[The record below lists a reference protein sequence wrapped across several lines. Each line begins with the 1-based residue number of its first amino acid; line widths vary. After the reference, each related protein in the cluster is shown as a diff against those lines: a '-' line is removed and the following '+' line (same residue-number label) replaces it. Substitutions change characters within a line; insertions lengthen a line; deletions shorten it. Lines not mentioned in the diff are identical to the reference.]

1 MSTLTHTP
9 HRITLLA
16 SAAMA
21 LCFSAQAAGPT
32 VDAGSLLR
40 QTEQQL
46 KTPKAKP
53 ARKASKPTPKP
64 ATTPTDATVNV
75 SQFKFAGNT
84 LLSADRLNSALTAYV
99 NRPLTL
105 AQLKEAA
112 DVVTNTYRDAG
123 WTVRAYLPKQEI
135 NGGVVTLQIVEA
147 VFGKAIMQ
155 GQEPQ
160 RIEAS
165 RLVEMA
171 EANLRKGQA
180 LHANDLDRTLL
191 LLDDLPGISVAG
203 NLAQGQN
210 DGETNLAISA
220 MDDALI
226 NGNATLDNQGA
237 RATGIE
243 RMSLN
248 LNLNSPARIGDLL
261 STNFMQTR
269 GTSYARGSYNLP
281 VGHNGARAGVHA
293 SSLKYKVLASYD
305 EKASGTRGTAD
316 TVGLDAS
323 YPLLR
328 SQLSNINLT
337 WSYDDKTLEN
347 YAADVLNSNYKIKA
361 SSVGINSGNIDNWG
375 GGGSTSAYATVTQGR
390 VNNEGSANAQA
401 DADGARTAGSYSKLN
416 VGLNRLQSITADL
429 SFYAAVSAQATSKN
443 LDSSERMY
451 LGGATGVRAFPASE
465 AGGAAGRTLTLELR
479 QRLDN
484 AFTLTGFYDYGH
496 VTVNKNNANASNGA
510 AISAVNAYALQGYGA
525 SLAWMDS
532 KGIELK
538 ATLAK
543 RSAANPNPILD
554 ADTSTGMDGDKTK
567 YTTRL
572 WVSAGFAF

>member
-1 MSTLTHTP
+1 MFTSTHTH

-21 LCFSAQAAGPT
+21 LCFSAHAAGPS

-40 QTEQQL
+40 QTEQEL
-46 KTPKAKP
+46 KKTKTKP
-53 ARKASKPTPKP
+53 TRKAAKPTPTP
-64 ATTPTDATVNV
+64 APSASEATVNV
-75 SQFKFAGNT
+75 RSFKFAGNT
-84 LLSADRLNSALTAYV
+84 LIEADKLSNALAAYV

-112 DVVTNTYRDAG
+112 DVVTAIYRDAG
-123 WTVRAYLPKQEI
+123 WTVRTFLPKQEI
-135 NGGVVTLQIVEA
+135 STGVVTLQIVEA
-147 VFGKAIMQ
+147 VFGGAFMQ

-191 LLDDLPGISVAG
+191 LLDDLPGVSVAG

-220 MDDALI
+220 IDDALV
-226 NGNATLDNQGA
+226 NGNATIDNHGG

-243 RMSLN
+243 RLSLN
-248 LNLNSPARIGDLL
+248 LNLNSPARMGDLL
-261 STNFMQTR
+261 NTNFMQTR
-269 GTSYARGSYNLP
+269 GTQYARGSYSLP
-281 VGHNGARAGVHA
+281 VGNFGARAGVHA
-293 SSLKYKVLASYD
+293 SSLKYKVLTSYD
-305 EKASGTRGTAD
+305 DKAAGTRGTAD

-328 SQLSNINLT
+328 SQLSNVNLT

-347 YAADVLNSNYKIKA
+347 YATDILNSNYKIKA
-361 SSVGINSGNIDNWG
+361 SSVGLNSSRIDNWG
-375 GGGSTSAYATVTQGR
+375 GGGSTSAYAMVTQGR
-390 VNNEGSANAQA
+390 VDNAGSANAQA
-401 DADGARTAGSYSKLN
+401 DADGTRTAGSYSKLN
-416 VGLNRLQSITADL
+416 VSLNRLQSITADL

-465 AGGAAGRTLTLELR
+465 AGGAAGSTLTLELR

-496 VTVNKNNANASNGA
+496 ITVNKHNANASDGKT
-510 AISAVNAYALQGYGA
+510 ISAVNSYALQGFGA
-525 SLAWMDS
+525 SLAWMDG
-532 KGIELK
+532 KGTEVK

-543 RSAANPNPILD
+543 RSAANPN
-554 ADTSTGMDGDKTK
+554 ADTTTGMDGDKTK
-567 YTTRL
+567 HTTRL
-572 WVSAGFAF
+572 WLSAGIAF

>member
-1 MSTLTHTP
+1 M
-9 HRITLLA
+9 LL
-16 SAAMA
+16 
-21 LCFSAQAAGPT
+21 CISAQAAGPT

-40 QTEQQL
+40 QTEKEL
-46 KTPKAKP
+46 KAPKAKSAIK
-53 ARKASKPTPKP
+53 ARQTKPT
-64 ATTPTDATVNV
+64 TEVRTGDTVV
-75 SQFKFAGNT
+75 QVRSFQFAGNT
-84 LLSADRLNSALTAYV
+84 LLSSDALNAALSGYTDRSLNLT
-99 NRPLTL
+99 
-105 AQLKEAA
+105 QLKEAA
-112 DVVTNTYRDAG
+112 DVITNTYRDAG
-123 WTVRAYLPKQEI
+123 WTARAYLPKQEI
-135 NGGVVTLQIVEA
+135 DRGIVTIQIVEA
-147 VFGKAIMQ
+147 VFGNAFIQ

-191 LLDDLPGISVAG
+191 LLDDLPGVSVAG
-203 NLAQGQN
+203 NLTQGQN
-210 DGETNLAISA
+210 DGETNLAISVI
-220 MDDALI
+220 DDAFLT
-226 NGNATLDNQGA
+226 GNATLDNQGA

-243 RMSLN
+243 RLSLN
-248 LNLNSPARIGDLL
+248 LNLNSPARMGDLL

-269 GTSYARGSYNLP
+269 GTDYVRGGYSLP
-281 VGHNGARAGVHA
+281 VGTDGARVGVHA
-293 SSLKYKVLASYD
+293 SSLKYKVLTSYD
-305 EKASGTRGTAD
+305 ENATGTRGTAD
-316 TVGLDAS
+316 TAGFNAS
-323 YPLLR
+323 YPLQR
-328 SQLSNINLT
+328 SQLSNVNLT

-347 YAADVLNSNYKIKA
+347 YASDILNSNYKIKA
-361 SSVGINSGNIDNWG
+361 NSVGLNSHSIDNWG

-390 VNNEGSANAQA
+390 LINEGSANAQA

-429 SFYAAVSAQATSKN
+429 SFYAAVSAQVTSKN

-496 VTVNKNNANASNGA
+496 ITVNKHNANASDGK
-510 AISAVNAYALQGYGA
+510 AISAVNSYALQGYGA
-525 SLAWMDS
+525 SLAWQDS

-543 RSAANPNPILD
+543 RSAPNPN
-554 ADTSTGMDGDKTK
+554 ADTTTFMDGDKTK

-572 WVSAGFAF
+572 WLSAGIAF

>member
-1 MSTLTHTP
+1 M
-9 HRITLLA
+9 LL
-16 SAAMA
+16 
-21 LCFSAQAAGPT
+21 CISAQAAGPT

-40 QTEQQL
+40 QTEKEL
-46 KTPKAKP
+46 KAPKAKSTIK
-53 ARKASKPTPKP
+53 ARQTKPT
-64 ATTPTDATVNV
+64 TEVRTGDTVV
-75 SQFKFAGNT
+75 QVRSFQFAGNT
-84 LLSADRLNSALTAYV
+84 LLSSDALNAALSGYTDRSLNLT
-99 NRPLTL
+99 
-105 AQLKEAA
+105 QLKEAA
-112 DVVTNTYRDAG
+112 DVITNTYRDAG
-123 WTVRAYLPKQEI
+123 WTARAYLPKQEI
-135 NGGVVTLQIVEA
+135 DRGIVTIQIVEA
-147 VFGKAIMQ
+147 VFGNAFIQ

-191 LLDDLPGISVAG
+191 LLDDLPGVSVAG
-203 NLAQGQN
+203 NLTQGQN
-210 DGETNLAISA
+210 DGETNLAISVI
-220 MDDALI
+220 DDALLT
-226 NGNATLDNQGA
+226 GNATLDNQGA
-237 RATGIE
+237 RATGFE
-243 RMSLN
+243 RLSLN
-248 LNLNSPARIGDLL
+248 LNLNSPARMGDLL

-269 GTSYARGSYNLP
+269 GTDYVRGGYSLP
-281 VGHNGARAGVHA
+281 VGTDGARVGVHA
-293 SSLKYKVLASYD
+293 SSLKYKVLTSYD
-305 EKASGTRGTAD
+305 EKSTGTRGTAD
-316 TVGLDAS
+316 TAGFDAS
-323 YPLLR
+323 YPLQR
-328 SQLSNINLT
+328 SQLSNVNLT

-347 YAADVLNSNYKIKA
+347 YASDILNSNYKIKA
-361 SSVGINSGNIDNWG
+361 NSVGLNSNSIDNWG

-429 SFYAAVSAQATSKN
+429 SFYAAVSAQVTSKN

-496 VTVNKNNANASNGA
+496 VTVNKHNANASDGK
-510 AISAVNAYALQGYGA
+510 AISAVNSYALQGYGA
-525 SLAWMDS
+525 SLAWQDS

-543 RSAANPNPILD
+543 RSAPNPN
-554 ADTSTGMDGDKTK
+554 ADTTTFMDGDKTK

-572 WVSAGFAF
+572 WLSAGIAF

>member
-1 MSTLTHTP
+1 M
-9 HRITLLA
+9 LL
-16 SAAMA
+16 
-21 LCFSAQAAGPT
+21 CISAQAAGPT

-40 QTEQQL
+40 QTEKEL
-46 KTPKAKP
+46 KAPKAKSAIK
-53 ARKASKPTPKP
+53 ARQTKPT
-64 ATTPTDATVNV
+64 TEVRTGDTVV
-75 SQFKFAGNT
+75 QVRSFQFAGNT
-84 LLSADRLNSALTAYV
+84 LLSSDALNAALSGYTDRSLNLT
-99 NRPLTL
+99 
-105 AQLKEAA
+105 QLKEAA
-112 DVVTNTYRDAG
+112 DVITNTYRDAG
-123 WTVRAYLPKQEI
+123 WTARAYLPKQEI
-135 NGGVVTLQIVEA
+135 DRGIVTIQIVEA
-147 VFGKAIMQ
+147 VFGNAFIQ
-155 GQEPQ
+155 GQEPL

-191 LLDDLPGISVAG
+191 LLDDLPGVSVAG
-203 NLAQGQN
+203 NLTQGQN
-210 DGETNLAISA
+210 DGETNLAISVI
-220 MDDALI
+220 DDALLT
-226 NGNATLDNQGA
+226 GNATLDNQGA

-243 RMSLN
+243 RLSLN
-248 LNLNSPARIGDLL
+248 LNLNSPARMGDLL

-269 GTSYARGSYNLP
+269 GTDYVRGGYSLP
-281 VGHNGARAGVHA
+281 VGTDGARVGVHA
-293 SSLKYKVLASYD
+293 SSLKYKVLTSYD
-305 EKASGTRGTAD
+305 EKSTGTRGTAD
-316 TVGLDAS
+316 TAGFDAS
-323 YPLLR
+323 YPLQR
-328 SQLSNINLT
+328 SQLSNVNLT

-347 YAADVLNSNYKIKA
+347 YASDILNSNYKIKA
-361 SSVGINSGNIDNWG
+361 SSVGINSNSIDNWG

-390 VNNEGSANAQA
+390 LINEGSANAQA

-496 VTVNKNNANASNGA
+496 ITVNKHNANASDGK
-510 AISAVNAYALQGYGA
+510 AISAVNSYALQGFGA
-525 SLAWMDS
+525 SLAWQDS

-543 RSAANPNPILD
+543 RSAPNPN
-554 ADTSTGMDGDKTK
+554 ADTTTFMDGDKTK

-572 WVSAGFAF
+572 WLSAGIAF